1 MWNPQIFRQIRN
13 REYFTKPE
21 GGLWASPIDAKYGWK
36 DWNQDE
42 QFEECREEN
51 SFRFRLSENANV
63 LSIRSADDLIKILPK
78 DYDYHGF
85 GQDFRMV
92 YLDFEEMLR
101 NGIDAVYV
109 EISSDNRLYWALY
122 GWDCDSIVV
131 MNPAVV
137 EVI

>member
-1 MWNPQIFRQIRN
+1 
-13 REYFTKPE
+13 
-21 GGLWASPIDAKYGWK
+21 
-36 DWNQDE
+36 
-42 QFEECREEN
+42 
-51 SFRFRLSENANV
+51 
-63 LSIRSADDLIKILPK
+63 
-78 DYDYHGF
+78 
-85 GQDFRMV
+85 MV

>member
-1 MWNPQIFRQIRN
+1 M
-13 REYFTKPE
+13 
-21 GGLWASPIDAKYGWK
+21 
-36 DWNQDE
+36 
-42 QFEECREEN
+42 ECREEN

-92 YLDFEEMLR
+92 YLDFEEMVR

-131 MNPAVV
+131 MNPDVV
-137 EVI
+137 EVIL